1 MSYIQIQWNRSR
13 TGEKLGYAHLA
24 ESVWNQRKKRS
35 VQQRVYVGK
44 LENDGTDVVIS
55 KGFSSRAGFRIPLE
69 ELRERVAKGEDL
81 EAWLRMPTETAEVPG
96 EIDKPACVEV
106 VGDGHVLLTIARETG
121 LEDALFKA
129 VGPKDGAA
137 LLGLAFHQVVEGRP
151 LYLAGDWLTER
162 ELPPDM
168 RNGMV
173 SVSGVYDLIGRV
185 GADHDARETFFRAWF
200 HRHKSAHAV
209 IFDTTSISSYAAD
222 LDLAEYGYNR
232 DGEKLPQVNLC
243 LVTDRSTRLPLWC
256 RPVPGSIP
264 DVSTLAITVDILQDL
279 GLQHVTASL
288 DRGFYSRANVRDMLQ
303 ADLDFIVGVPFSV
316 NLARNFV
323 RKSRTALASPKRSF
337 PFDGHIMR
345 HVRAPWEVESGPGEP
360 RELDAHLF
368 FEPTRRAERVHR
380 LETTVFALESKAAEE
395 TFERR
400 AEAVQWLAENAR
412 TLAKCFAVENAGDT
426 AFRIRRKPRAVALA
440 AARMGYTLV
449 LASRP
454 GLTPEEVLKDY
465 RTRDQAEKLF
475 DSLKNEHD
483 QRRLR
488 TGIDENAE
496 GRLFLAFLALVLRAE
511 LENRMRKADLLRKV
525 TVAQFFAQMRKIKAV
540 NTRSGKRFLLEMAK
554 RRRQLLAA
562 VKVPLPS

>member
-1 MSYIQIQWNRSR
+1 
-13 TGEKLGYAHLA
+13 
-24 ESVWNQRKKRS
+24 
-35 VQQRVYVGK
+35 
-44 LENDGTDVVIS
+44 
-55 KGFSSRAGFRIPLE
+55 
-69 ELRERVAKGEDL
+69 
-81 EAWLRMPTETAEVPG
+81 MPTEAVQG
-96 EIDKPACVEV
+96 AAGMGKPACVEV
-106 VGDGHVLLTIARETG
+106 VGDGHVLLTVARETG

-168 RNGMV
+168 RSGLV
-173 SVSGVYDLIGRV
+173 SVSRVYDLIGRV
-185 GADHDARETFFRAWF
+185 GADHDARESFFREWF

-209 IFDTTSISSYAAD
+209 IFDTTSISSYAAQ

-243 LVTDRSTRLPLWC
+243 LVTDRSSRLPLWC

-264 DVSTLAITVDILQDL
+264 DVSTLAITIDLLQDL

-288 DRGFYSRANVRDMLQ
+288 DRGFYSGANLRDMLQ
-303 ADLDFIVGVPFSV
+303 ANLDFIIGVPFSV
-316 NLARNFV
+316 SRARGLVQKN
-323 RKSRTALASPKRSF
+323 RAALSSTKRSF
-337 PFDGHIMR
+337 PFEGHIMR
-345 HVRAPWEVESGPGEP
+345 HVCAPWEVESAAAER
-360 RELDAHLF
+360 RELEAHLF

-380 LETTVFALESKAAEE
+380 LEKTVFALESKAAEE
-395 TFERR
+395 TFEYR
-400 AEAVQWLAENAR
+400 AEAIQWLAENAR
-412 TLAKCFAVENAGDT
+412 GLAKCFAVENAED
-426 AFRIRRKPRAVALA
+426 AVFRIRRKPRAVALA
-440 AARMGYTLV
+440 AARLGYTLV

-454 GLTPEEVLKDY
+454 GLTAEEVLKDY

-540 NTRSGKRFLLEMAK
+540 KTQSGKRFLLEMAK

-562 VKVPLPS
+562 VAVPLPS